1 MPDIRFYLSLFF
13 RKIHYFLLFTAL
25 GAVIGITLAV
35 VLPPSYWASA
45 RLLVESEQIPDELAA
60 STVQT
65 AATEQLQI
73 IEQRIMTRA
82 NLLEMANR
90 LNIYRPIPGQPV
102 LDLRPDEKVADLRRR
117 ISISVSGGNDR
128 RNQSPQATIVNV
140 GFSAGSAQ
148 LAAQVVNE
156 VVSLILEENVRMRTG
171 VSGQTLEFFQQDVN
185 RLEEELSQKGA
196 QILQFQRSNQ
206 GALPDSLDFRRS
218 QLAAAQERL
227 IQVEREQV
235 ALSDRRQGLVN
246 LYESTGRTTLPG
258 SGQETAEEAQ
268 LRRLKE
274 QYATSVAVMSMEN
287 PRIRVMQSQ
296 IDALEEIVAQQA
308 AERSGQLGANGEM
321 LSPYEIQL
329 ADLDNQLE
337 FLEARQ
343 AQIEGEIAALQ
354 ETIEATPANTIAL
367 QTMQR
372 DYENIR
378 RQYDQAVSNRARAE
392 TGDIIESLSKGQRI
406 SVIEQAIAPEEPSS
420 PDRPKLVVA
429 GIGGGMMLGLGLIA
443 LLEFLNSAVRR
454 PVDITSKLDIVPFA
468 TLSFIRTKQEIRRRR
483 MMIAG
488 AFLVVLAGIP
498 ASLWAIDVYYMPLDL
513 LLQELMRKLPIMLAQ
528 LPSAPTLT

>member
-25 GAVIGITLAV
+25 GAVIGITLAM

-65 AATEQLQI
+65 AAAEQLQI
-73 IEQRIMTRA
+73 IEQRILSRG

-102 LDLRPDEKVADLRRR
+102 LDLRPDEKVEDLRRR
-117 ISISVSGGNDR
+117 IWINVTGTR
-128 RNQSPQATIVNV
+128 REAQAIIVNV

-171 VSGQTLEFFQQDVN
+171 VSGQTLEFFQQNVD
-185 RLEEELSQKGA
+185 RLDEELARKGA
-196 QILQFQRSNQ
+196 QIVEFKESHE
-206 GALPDSLDFRRS
+206 GALPDSLEFRRS

-227 IQVEREQV
+227 IQVQREQV
-235 ALSDRRQGLVN
+235 ALKERRQGLVN
-246 LYESTGRTTLPG
+246 LYESTGRTTL
-258 SGQETAEEAQ
+258 SSAQETSEEAQ
-268 LRRLKE
+268 LRRLRE
-274 QYATSVAVMSMEN
+274 QYATSLAVLSTEN
-287 PRIRVMQSQ
+287 PRVKVMQSQ
-296 IDALEEIVAQQA
+296 IDTLEKIVAEQA
-308 AERSGQLGANGEM
+308 AERSGQVGANGEM

-343 AQIEGEIAALQ
+343 AQIEGEIADLQ
-354 ETIEATPANTIAL
+354 ETIDATPANTITLQAL
-367 QTMQR
+367 QR
-372 DYENIR
+372 DYDNIR
-378 RQYDQAVSNRARAE
+378 AQYDQAVANRARAE
-392 TGDIIESLSKGQRI
+392 TGDIIESLAKGQRI
-406 SVIEQAIAPEEPSS
+406 SVIEQAIAPPEPSS
-420 PDRPKLVVA
+420 PDRPKLIAA
-429 GIGGGMMLGLGLIA
+429 GIGGGMMIGIGLIA
-443 LLEFLNSAVRR
+443 LLEFLNNAVRR

-468 TLSFIRTKQEIRRRR
+468 TLSFIRTKRDIRRRR
-483 MMIAG
+483 MLIGG

-513 LLQELMRKLPIMLAQ
+513 LLEEFMRKLPIMLAQ
-528 LPSAPTLT
+528 IPPSRTMT

>member
-25 GAVIGITLAV
+25 GAVIGITLAM
-35 VLPPSYWASA
+35 VLPPTYWASA
-45 RLLVESEQIPDELAA
+45 RLLVESEQIPDNLAA
-60 STVQT
+60 STVRT
-65 AATEQLQI
+65 EATEQLQI
-73 IEQRIMTRA
+73 IQQRILTRE

-102 LDLRPDEKVADLRRR
+102 LDLRPDEKVDDLRRR
-117 ISISVSGGNDR
+117 ISINVSGGNDR
-128 RNQSPQATIVNV
+128 RQAQATIVNV
-140 GFSAGSAQ
+140 SFSAGSAQ

-171 VSGQTLEFFQQDVN
+171 VSGQTLEFFEQDVD
-185 RLEEELSQKGA
+185 RLEEELSRRGA
-196 QILQFQRSNQ
+196 QILAFQRSNQ

-227 IQVEREQV
+227 IQVEREQI
-235 ALSDRRQGLVN
+235 ALQERREGLVN
-246 LYESTGRTTLPG
+246 LYESTGRTTLSG
-258 SGQETAEEAQ
+258 SGQETSEEAQ

-274 QYATSVAVMSMEN
+274 QYATAVAVMSMEN
-287 PRIRVMQSQ
+287 PRIRVLQSQ
-296 IDALEEIVAQQA
+296 IDALEKIVAEQA
-308 AERSGQLGANGEM
+308 AERSGQIGANGEM

-343 AQIEGEIAALQ
+343 AQIEGEISALQ

-378 RQYDQAVSNRARAE
+378 TQYDQAVANRARAE

-406 SVIEQAIAPEEPSS
+406 SVIEQATAPAEPSS
-420 PDRPKLVVA
+420 PDRPKLIVA
-429 GIGGGMMLGLGLIA
+429 GIGGGMMIGLGLIA
-443 LLEFLNSAVRR
+443 LLEFLNNAVRR

-468 TLSFIRTKQEIRRRR
+468 TLSFIRTEREIRRRR
-483 MMIAG
+483 MMIGA

-498 ASLWAIDVYYMPLDL
+498 AGLWAIDVYYMPLDL
-513 LLQELMRKLPIMLAQ
+513 LLQEFKRKLPTLLAQ
-528 LPSAPTLT
+528 LSSAPTLI

>member
-25 GAVIGITLAV
+25 GAVIGITLAM
-35 VLPPSYWASA
+35 VLPPTYWASA

-73 IEQRIMTRA
+73 IEQRILSRA

-102 LDLRPDEKVADLRRR
+102 LDLRPDEKVDDLRRR
-117 ISISVSGGNDR
+117 ISIDVSGGNDR
-128 RNQSPQATIVNV
+128 RQPDQATIVNV
-140 GFSAGSAQ
+140 GFSAGSPQ

-171 VSGQTLEFFQQDVN
+171 VSGQTLEFFERDVD
-185 RLEEELSQKGA
+185 RLDEELSRKGA
-196 QILQFQRSNQ
+196 QILEFQRSNQ

-235 ALSDRRQGLVN
+235 ALQERREGLVN
-246 LYESTGRTTLPG
+246 LYESTGRTTLSG
-258 SGQETAEEAQ
+258 SGPETTEEAQ

-274 QYATSVAVMSMEN
+274 QYATSIAVMSTEN
-287 PRIRVMQSQ
+287 PRVRVLQSQ
-296 IDALEEIVAQQA
+296 IDALEAIVAEQA
-308 AERSGQLGANGEM
+308 AERSGQFGVSGEM

-343 AQIEGEIAALQ
+343 AQIEGEIADLQ
-354 ETIEATPANTIAL
+354 ETIQATPANTITL
-367 QTMQR
+367 QTLQR
-372 DYENIR
+372 DYDNIR
-378 RQYDQAVSNRARAE
+378 MQYNQAVANRARAE
-392 TGDIIESLSKGQRI
+392 TGDVIESLSKGQRI
-406 SVIEQAIAPEEPSS
+406 TVIEQAIAPEEPSS
-420 PDRPKLVVA
+420 PDRPKLIVA
-429 GIGGGMMLGLGLIA
+429 GIGGGMMIGLGLIA
-443 LLEFLNSAVRR
+443 LLEFLNNAVRR

-468 TLSFIRTKQEIRRRR
+468 TLSFIRTEWEIRRRR
-483 MMIAG
+483 MAIGA

-498 ASLWAIDVYYMPLDL
+498 AGLWAIDVYYMPLDL
-513 LLQELMRKLPIMLAQ
+513 LLQEFMRKLPTLLAQ
-528 LPSAPTLT
+528 VSSAPTLI